1 MGDSASGRRQM
12 QAADGAL
19 AGRVQAIRGF
29 NRFYTGRI
37 GILRERLVDSAF
49 SLTEVRVLYE
59 LAHRDALTATDLV
72 GELGLDPGY
81 LSRLLRNLQNQGLVE
96 KQRSGADARQSVLR
110 LSEAGRAALRPLE
123 KRTEDDLATLLT
135 PLSDGDQQ
143 ALCGAM
149 STIRQLLSP
158 DEAGQPQFILRN
170 HRPGD
175 IGWMI
180 HRHAVLYAREYHWN
194 EQFEALVAGIGAR
207 FIERFDARFER
218 CWIAE
223 RSGQVV
229 GGVFVARRSVSVA
242 QLRMMYVEPQAR
254 GLGIGR
260 RLVDECLRFAREAG
274 YRRMDLWTN
283 SLLVSARRI
292 YQAAGFERVKSEP
305 HHSFGHDLVGE
316 TWRLKL

>member
-1 MGDSASGRRQM
+1 MSGPGVLRAP
-12 QAADGAL
+12 AADAAL

-37 GILRERLVDSAF
+37 GILRERLVNSDY
-49 SLTEVRVLYE
+49 SLTEVRVLYA
-59 LAHRDALTATDLV
+59 LAHREELTATGLV
-72 GELGLDPGY
+72 AELGLDPGY
-81 LSRLLRNLQNQGLVE
+81 LSRLLRNLQDQGLVE
-96 KQRSGADARQSVLR
+96 KHRSGTDGRQSMLR
-110 LSEAGRAALRPLE
+110 LSPAGRAALLPLE
-123 KRTEDDLATLLT
+123 KRTEEELMALLA

-149 STIRQLLSP
+149 SMIRHLLGP
-158 DEAGQPQFILRN
+158 GDAGQPQFMLRT

-223 RSGQVV
+223 RNGQIA
-229 GGVFVARRSVSVA
+229 GGVFVARRSASVA

-260 RLVDECLRFAREAG
+260 RLVDECIRFAREAG
-274 YRRMDLWTN
+274 YRRMELWTN
-283 SLLVSARRI
+283 RVLVSARRI
-292 YQAAGFERVKSEP
+292 YQAAGFEPVKSEP